1 MDKITFE
8 SVMEEIKKS
17 LGEARLMKIGE
28 ESVADTQ
35 AKIQNDIDARNAT
48 RDATNRQKVDDA
60 DAATT
65 PARGTSTPAPAPA
78 PATRSATP
86 APNGEKERYDDK
98 VIKQEPK
105 TSATPSSQEDQ
116 NKTGTSPA
124 TAGSQPQSTMA
135 SPGDRA
141 AFDAK
146 TGADKTRADAG
157 AAELAQRTL
166 KPLVPGGSTAPS
178 APGAVRPLSAP
189 SAPIKPITGPTP
201 PGAGAK
207 PVSAPAAAAAKPEKF
222 SGTIKDFQA
231 KNAGATV
238 GQAMNAI
245 QGKTAIAGG
254 ANDPAK
260 IAAQKQAAMGD
271 KQGPVQ
277 VYNPGKTAPAAG
289 ASVPKPAA
297 PAAARPSAPASPAR
311 PSAPAALASPA
322 ASSSNLSKVTPGSAA
337 DSMRKRYAPGGGG
350 SAGNTPMVAENF
362 DQFVKKFLKESR

>member
-1 MDKITFE
+1 MDKVTLDA
-8 SVMEEIKKS
+8 VMEEIKKS
-17 LGEARLMKIGE
+17 LGEARLMKIFE
-28 ESVADTQ
+28 
-35 AKIQNDIDARNAT
+35 
-48 RDATNRQKVDDA
+48 DD
-60 DAATT
+60 
-65 PARGTSTPAPAPA
+65 P
-78 PATRSATP
+78 
-86 APNGEKERYDDK
+86 EDK

-207 PVSAPAAAAAKPEKF
+207 PVSAPADAAAKPEKF

-254 ANDPAK
+254 KNDPSV
-260 IAAQKQAAMGD
+260 IQKGYDATSGGRTRAYD
-271 KQGPVQ
+271 
-277 VYNPGKTAPAAG
+277 PAAG
-289 ASVPKPAA
+289 ASAPKPAA
-297 PAAARPSAPASPAR
+297 PAAPAAPKSAPAPAAPAVAAALAKAQSRSAGTDDSGNQKAPSAPAV
-311 PSAPAALASPA
+311 AAAQQQRNTEL
-322 ASSSNLSKVTPGSAA
+322 LSKNQSNIDDLKKAQKKNPVDLSNV
-337 DSMRKRYAPGGGG
+337 S
-350 SAGNTPMVAENF
+350 ENF
-362 DQFVKKFLKESR
+362 DQFVKKFLKESK